1 MTEPLPLG
9 PEETCPYVS
18 VILPVRNEQAS
29 IHSCL
34 SAVLEQDYPSTRME
48 VIVADGMSTDGT
60 RDIVRSLQSTYA
72 NLCCIDN
79 PGRIVATGLNAAI
92 RLSKGHIVVRVDG
105 HSIIEPDYVRSCVAE
120 LDRSGADNVGGRM
133 CASGGSRFGRVVAVA
148 TSTAFGVG
156 GARFHYSDQEEWVD
170 TVYMGAWRRE
180 VFARVG
186 LFDEEL
192 VRDQDDEF
200 NYRLREH
207 QGKILL
213 SPRIRSAY
221 TVRGNPRL
229 LWRQYFQYGFW
240 KIRVMQKHPYQMRP
254 RQFVPPLFVA
264 SLIGAAVLAPFA
276 VIGLVLLAAIC
287 GAYIAA
293 NLAVSLAVASRHG
306 WRHVLML
313 PLVFA
318 ILHLSYGLG
327 FMFGLLRFWNRWG
340 DKIGGVPESTSGNA
354 SGL

>member
-156 GARFHYSDQEEWVD
+156 GARFHYSNQEEWVD

-200 NYRLREH
+200 NYRSARAP
-207 QGKILL
+207 GKDPAQPAYPI
-213 SPRIRSAY
+213 SVHRSGESTLA
-221 TVRGNPRL
+221 V
-229 LWRQYFQYGFW
+229 
-240 KIRVMQKHPYQMRP
+240 
-254 RQFVPPLFVA
+254 
-264 SLIGAAVLAPFA
+264 AAVLPVRILENSRDAEASVPDAPPAIRAA
-276 VIGLVLLAAIC
+276 VVCGLLDRSSGVGPIC
-287 GAYIAA
+287 GHRSCPAGRHLWRLYCGQSGCFACGCEPSRMAA
-293 NLAVSLAVASRHG
+293 CVDVAARVRYSAPELRTG
-306 WRHVLML
+306 FHVRSAQVLE
-313 PLVFA
+313 PL
-318 ILHLSYGLG
+318 G
-327 FMFGLLRFWNRWG
+327 
-340 DKIGGVPESTSGNA
+340 
-354 SGL
+354 

>member
-156 GARFHYSDQEEWVD
+156 GRDSTTPIRKSGSIPSIWVPGGGKCSRGWGSLTKSWCAIRTMNSTTACASTRERSCSARVSDQC
-170 TVYMGAWRRE
+170 T
-180 VFARVG
+180 
-186 LFDEEL
+186 
-192 VRDQDDEF
+192 
-200 NYRLREH
+200 
-207 QGKILL
+207 
-213 SPRIRSAY
+213 P
-221 TVRGNPRL
+221 
-229 LWRQYFQYGFW
+229 
-240 KIRVMQKHPYQMRP
+240 
-254 RQFVPPLFVA
+254 
-264 SLIGAAVLAPFA
+264 
-276 VIGLVLLAAIC
+276 C
-287 GAYIAA
+287 GGIHACC
-293 NLAVSLAVASRHG
+293 
-306 WRHVLML
+306 
-313 PLVFA
+313 
-318 ILHLSYGLG
+318 
-327 FMFGLLRFWNRWG
+327 
-340 DKIGGVPESTSGNA
+340 GGSTSSTD
-354 SGL
+354 SGKFA